1 MKTVDFSGGG
11 VAYIYIHICFRA
23 TGFNLIKLAK
33 PPSKYISLF
42 SGEANV
48 HVHCPLL
55 SNTFTLFFL
64 MLLSASGYE
73 TEWSPTVT
81 GLKVGIFVC
90 LLCWVMGLVPMF
102 IACDDWILPEAH
114 AMLVNMS
121 QTSCFLNLLTE
132 QGLKVVVSMEH
143 S

>member
-1 MKTVDFSGGG
+1 MTLLLHVLLILCDTVCSSCFFC
-11 VAYIYIHICFRA
+11 VKWFLYVYIYICCRA

-48 HVHCPLL
+48 HLYGGPLL
-55 SNTFTLFFL
+55 SNTFTLTFF

-81 GLKVGIFVC
+81 GFKVGIFVC

-102 IACDDWILPEAH
+102 VACDDWILPEAP
-114 AMLVNMS
+114 
-121 QTSCFLNLLTE
+121 
-132 QGLKVVVSMEH
+132 
-143 S
+143 